1 MYEIREKYKHLIPRP
16 KKGLGQHFL
25 KDHTVSRRM
34 ADYVWKNSPDYI
46 LEIGP
51 GAGDLTFA
59 LLEKGP
65 IVAVEIDDRL
75 KPFWEAIT
83 KEVPHLTVIWA
94 DFLTLKED
102 DIPTGIYNTAGN
114 LPYMIGTTII
124 THLIKNFSTWS
135 LGAFMLQ
142 KEVARRIKAQR
153 GKEKSS
159 LSVWMQT
166 YTDIVSS
173 FVVKPR
179 AFSPPPKVMSEV
191 LFIKRQETPLC
202 HVDPDIWENFLKGVF
217 KQKRKTLLNNLK
229 NMGYSK
235 DCIEYVL
242 RKAGVK
248 PTSRGEEVSVETLC
262 HVYTLLSSEN
272 ICQDQYNP

>member
-1 MYEIREKYKHLIPRP
+1 MYEIREKYKHLIPKP

-25 KDHTVSRRM
+25 KDHSVSRRI
-34 ADYVWKNSPDYI
+34 ADYVWKDGPDYI

-65 IVAVEIDDRL
+65 VVAVEIDNRL
-75 KPFWEAIT
+75 KPFWETVI
-83 KEVPHLTVIWA
+83 KDVPHLTIIWA
-94 DFLTLKED
+94 DFLKLRED
-102 DIPTGIYNTAGN
+102 DIPTGTYNTTGN

-124 THLIKNFSTWS
+124 THLVKYFPSWK

-142 KEVARRIKAQR
+142 KEVARRIKAQK

-159 LSVWMQT
+159 LSIWMQT
-166 YTDIVSS
+166 YTEIVSS
-173 FVVKPR
+173 FLVKPG

-191 LFIKRQETPLC
+191 IFLKRRETPLC
-202 HVDPDIWENFLKGVF
+202 NIDYDKWEKFLKGVF
-217 KQKRKTLLNNLK
+217 RQKRKTLANNLR

-235 DCIEYVL
+235 QCIEHILNVVGL
-242 RKAGVK
+242 K
-248 PTSRGEEVSVETLC
+248 PTIRGEEVSVETLC
-262 HVYTLLSSEN
+262 HVYTLLSTEN
-272 ICQDQYNP
+272 ICKNQYHT